1 MSCFYLGFK
10 SQYCR
15 FSLGFLI
22 PASGSSQPVL
32 QLPLLG
38 QRESLMLVM
47 ETQKYSVYFVSG
59 RGRKKVLQLSLCT
72 QMFII
77 GFLEEG
83 DETFLVLLIHYTLG
97 NSLFEA
103 CEFEFC
109 KYLEMQFAR

>member
-10 SQYCR
+10 SQLRR

-22 PASGSSQPVL
+22 PESGSSQPVL

-59 RGRKKVLQLSLCT
+59 GGRKKVLQLSLCT

-77 GFLEEG
+77 GFLEE